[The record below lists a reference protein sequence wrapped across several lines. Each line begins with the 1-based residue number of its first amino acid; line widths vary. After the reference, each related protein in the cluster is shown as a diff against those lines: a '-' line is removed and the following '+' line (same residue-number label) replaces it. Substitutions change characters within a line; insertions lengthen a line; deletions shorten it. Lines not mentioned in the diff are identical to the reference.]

1 MFSHSIDNLDSASR
15 QPKSSTRSVLPR
27 LAPALL
33 AIGLVVGAA
42 GSATADARDEGAIR
56 ALGDGF
62 ASAFVHKDPELRASL
77 FVKDGTFVTPP
88 GDYLQGRSEMVKD
101 FGQES
106 QGVNNATS
114 AVFSDYRIR
123 FVDHDVA
130 AVDARLTVRNANGPN
145 ASVIPMIPIDFYYVA
160 VRHGDHWLIQD
171 GRAHFAAAR
180 PAGMSNATAM
190 SNAAAMSAAGS
201 K

>member
-1 MFSHSIDNLDSASR
+1 MFNY
-15 QPKSSTRSVLPR
+15 STRNLHLAPVRRVLPR

-33 AIGLVVGAA
+33 AFGLVVGAT
-42 GSATADARDEGAIR
+42 GPATAGDARDEGAIR
-56 ALGDGF
+56 ALGDSF
-62 ASAFVHKDPELRASL
+62 ASGFVHKDPERRASL

-88 GDYLQGRSEMVKD
+88 GDYLQGRTEMVKD
-101 FGQES
+101 FGQEA

-145 ASVIPMIPIDFYYVA
+145 GSIIPMIPIDFYYVA

-180 PAGMSNATAM
+180 PAGTSNATAM